1 MKNKKVKQK
10 KGARRRRMHCPYCG
24 SPVIYRTADGIYKE
38 NTKRAML
45 FVCSRYPACNAY
57 VRANKVTK
65 KPIGTLADPSLR
77 RLRNQAHRFFNRLYE
92 SGLMSKGEAYNWLS
106 VLTGMPESM
115 AHIGFMGEYNC
126 RLIIDESKRLLKS
139 QHISYWRGGNRYG
152 TNRRAETAG

>member
-45 FVCSRYPACNAY
+45 FVCSRYPSCNAY

-126 RLIIDESKRLLKS
+126 GLIIDESKKLLKR
-139 QHISYWRGGNRYG
+139 QHISYWRGGKRYD
-152 TNRRAETAG
+152 TH

>member
-45 FVCSRYPACNAY
+45 FVCSRYPSCNAY

-92 SGLMSKGEAYNWLS
+92 SGLMSKGARARHI
-106 VLTGMPESM
+106 TGSR
-115 AHIGFMGEYNC
+115 F
-126 RLIIDESKRLLKS
+126 
-139 QHISYWRGGNRYG
+139 
-152 TNRRAETAG
+152 

>member
-1 MKNKKVKQK
+1 M
-10 KGARRRRMHCPYCG
+10 
-24 SPVIYRTADGIYKE
+24 
-38 NTKRAML
+38 
-45 FVCSRYPACNAY
+45 
-57 VRANKVTK
+57 RANKVTK

-139 QHISYWRGGNRYG
+139 QHISYWRGGKRYDSY
-152 TNRRAETAG
+152 

>member
-1 MKNKKVKQK
+1 MKTKKVKQK

-38 NTKRAML
+38 NAKRAML

-92 SGLMSKGEAYNWLS
+92 SGLMSKGEAYNC
-106 VLTGMPESM
+106 M

-139 QHISYWRGGNRYG
+139 QHISYWRGGKQHD